1 MLARLK
7 HKLASE
13 RGASLSMALML
24 FLVCSVVASIALT
37 ASTASVGRLSRL
49 EDAEKSYYHVTSA
62 ASVVWDI
69 LQGDDPD
76 APGLP
81 VEVEYGCEAQWQ
93 TGAWE
98 PDDDTWTLS
107 IDGKDVGDRAGKGA
121 TLFEIATCDLLFG
134 TKSTLKDGL
143 LIEADAAK
151 NRFLEPDWAAVEP
164 EPLEVTFSARPYD
177 DPSDSVTMAP
187 PGTMKAGYGFGE
199 DDVVR
204 VKVTRNEDRTFTF
217 VFTDSST
224 DSTSPATYTLV
235 ASVDITEDPVEG
247 ADGVSDGEERELS
260 WKTTVVWTPLS
271 LSAGGIS

>member
-1 MLARLK
+1 
-7 HKLASE
+7 
-13 RGASLSMALML
+13 MALML

-76 APGLP
+76 VPGLP
-81 VEVEYGCEAQWQ
+81 VEVEYGCTAQWNDDGGW
-93 TGAWE
+93 TV
-98 PDDDTWTLS
+98 DDDSWSLD
-107 IDGKDVGDRAGKGA
+107 IDGKDVSERAGKGA

-143 LIEADAAK
+143 EIEADVAK
-151 NRFLEPDWAAVEP
+151 NRFLVLDWTAEEP
-164 EPLEVTFSARPYD
+164 EPLDVTYTSASYD
-177 DPSDSVTMAP
+177 DPLTMAP
-187 PGTMKAGYGFGE
+187 PETMKTGYGFGN
-199 DDVVR
+199 DDVVE
-204 VKVTRNEDRTFTF
+204 VKVTRNEDGTFTF
-217 VFTDSST
+217 VFTDNST
-224 DSTSPATYTLV
+224 DSASPATYTLV

-247 ADGVSDGEERELS
+247 ADGVADGEERELS

-271 LSAGGIS
+271 LSAGGVS